1 MARKEYK
8 ERYTHPELRERLL
21 EEIKQADKGGEPGQW
36 SARKAQLLTQEY
48 EKQGGGYKGQKDE
61 SQKSLEQ
68 WTEEEWQTR
77 EGEAR
82 ARREGETKR
91 YLPKEAWES
100 MSEEEKEETEKKK
113 REGSRKGQRYVEN
126 TEAASEARKVASAEN
141 DNPAPPIKDYDKLN
155 VSELKDKVKG
165 LSEKEIEKVRSYE
178 REHKNRKTLLENL
191 AREIDNDS

>member
-1 MARKEYK
+1 MARKEYE

-48 EKQGGGYKGQKDE
+48 EKQGGGYKDEKDE
-61 SQKSLEQ
+61 SQRSLEQ

-113 REGSRKGQRYVEN
+113 REGSRKGQQYVEN